1 MLIKAQSSTAA
12 EALELVSMLQARFV
26 EGLETGFIC
35 LWSERG
41 L

>member
-26 EGLETGFIC
+26 EGLERFHLPVVMT
-35 LWSERG
+35 
-41 L
+41 

>member
-26 EGLETGFIC
+26 EGLETVASACGH
-35 LWSERG
+35 ERG